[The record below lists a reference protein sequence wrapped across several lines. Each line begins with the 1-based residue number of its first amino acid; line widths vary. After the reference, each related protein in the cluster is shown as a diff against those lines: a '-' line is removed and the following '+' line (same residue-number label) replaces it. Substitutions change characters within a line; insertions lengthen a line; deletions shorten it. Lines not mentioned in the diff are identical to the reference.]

1 MKPFT
6 PEQLQGHK
14 EKLANVSIEIS
25 DIEMEQKEANA
36 EYKSRL
42 KPLKESRDEMVS
54 NIKAKSKY
62 VKEVCYKFTDQKE
75 KETEY
80 YNNEGDLIESR
91 PATADEMQPS
101 LFAPMR
107 KIRNQ
112 IQDNRNKAIL

>member
-1 MKPFT
+1 
-6 PEQLQGHK
+6 
-14 EKLANVSIEIS
+14 
-25 DIEMEQKEANA
+25 MEQKEANA

-75 KETEY
+75 KETGY

-107 KIRNQ
+107 KTGTD
-112 IQDNRNKAIL
+112 DNDNN

>member
-42 KPLKESRDEMVS
+42 KPLKESREM
-54 NIKAKSKY
+54 KMKY
-62 VKEVCYKFTDQKE
+62 
-75 KETEY
+75 
-80 YNNEGDLIESR
+80 N
-91 PATADEMQPS
+91 ATREM
-101 LFAPMR
+101 MHG
-107 KIRNQ
+107 K
-112 IQDNRNKAIL
+112 KY